1 MASFGVHHEWDRL
14 KEVVVGIAPAEDLV
28 VFHED
33 SQRWLVPPVEEF
45 SRKHTGRRLVDIDAA
60 RAKRIERQVEGLA
73 ELLAREGVPVHRPQ
87 ALDGAERTFLAPNAE
102 GGQLFVRDAMIVVAD
117 HVIDASLRLRCRQR
131 ERFGLRPIV
140 QQLVQYRGARW
151 SSVPLGSP
159 AGVDGPFLEGGDVL
173 LNGDEVYV
181 GLSGCASDLAGADW
195 LQALLGAAYRVIP
208 VAMRSNVLHLD
219 WVLGLI
225 KPGLLVHCPQKLIDG
240 LPMSLRGWDKI
251 EVAAEEAHRLATQS
265 LVLDEERIIVEAD
278 NSHLIAE
285 LRRRRLDVLPLPFD
299 GAIELGGGLR
309 SVHQPL
315 GRETVLG

>member
-1 MASFGVHHEWDRL
+1 MASFGVHHEWDKL
-14 KEVVVGIAPAEDLV
+14 KEVVVGIAPAQDLV

-33 SQRWLVPPVEEF
+33 SQRWLVPPGDEF

-60 RAKRIERQVEGLA
+60 RAERIERQVEGLA
-73 ELLAREGVPVHRPQ
+73 ELLAGEGVTVKRPQ
-87 ALDGAERTFLAPNAE
+87 VLDGAERTFLAPNGE
-102 GGQLFVRDAMIVVAD
+102 GGQLFVRDALIVVAD

-140 QQLVQYRGARW
+140 RQVVQYRGARW

-173 LNGDEVYV
+173 LNGTEIYV

-195 LQALLGAAYRVIP
+195 LQALLGASRRVIP

-225 KPGLLVHCPQKLIDG
+225 KPGLLVHCPQQLIDG
-240 LPMSLRGWDKI
+240 LPMALRGWDKI

-265 LVLDEERIIVEAD
+265 LVLDEKRIIVEAD
-278 NSHLIAE
+278 NSRLIEE
-285 LRRRRLDVLPLPFD
+285 LRRRRLDVIPLPFD
-299 GAIELGGGLR
+299 GAIDLGGGLR
-309 SVHQPL
+309 NVHQPL
-315 GRETVLG
+315 WRES